1 MQVEGQHWDSL
12 LFQMAT
18 GARVRNTYPIY
29 PLLRDSLSKE
39 RLIPDGFI
47 LLHDFMNK
55 DLSAMDEDA
64 SD

>member
-1 MQVEGQHWDSL
+1 MQVEGHHEVSL
-12 LFQMAT
+12 LTLMAT

-29 PLLRDSLSKE
+29 PWLGDSLSKE

-47 LLHDFMNK
+47 APHGMLNK

>member
-1 MQVEGQHWDSL
+1 MQVEGQHESGLPDL
-12 LFQMAT
+12 MAT

-29 PLLRDSLSKE
+29 PWLRDSLLKG
-39 RLIPDGFI
+39 RLIPDG
-47 LLHDFMNK
+47 LMLRHLYMSK

>member
-1 MQVEGQHWDSL
+1 MKVAIPL
-12 LFQMAT
+12 MAT

-29 PLLRDSLSKE
+29 PWLGNSLLKG
-39 RLIPDGFI
+39 RLMPDG
-47 LLHDFMNK
+47 LSLGHPNVSK

>member
-1 MQVEGQHWDSL
+1 MQVEGHHESSL
-12 LFQMAT
+12 LDLMAT